1 MSGSA
6 TGADRES
13 APTAAPQGN
22 NADAD
27 TVSPATW
34 LTVFGGVLGAFI
46 AVLNIHITNASL
58 KDIQGALSATLQ
70 EGSFISTAYLTAE
83 VVVIPITGW
92 LTMVFGLRRYMLWNT
107 ALFIGATI
115 LCAMAWNLESM
126 LVFRTLAG
134 LTGGTLIP
142 LSFAIILTLLPPS
155 KQPIGMGMFAL
166 TATQAPTIGP
176 TVGGYLTEAFGWQ
189 AIFYLQIVPTSIM
202 FVILWRG
209 LAKSATNLSLLK
221 KGDWSGMLAMA
232 IGLGA
237 MIIILEEG
245 ERKDWLES
253 EFILRGTILAL
264 FCLATFIAI
273 ELKRA
278 DPFINLRLLARRNFF
293 LSNLVGIVLGL
304 GLYGSVFVMPLY
316 LAQVHGY
323 NAMQIGLVM
332 MWVGLPQ
339 LVVVPIVLRLMKVV
353 DLRILLAIGA
363 FIFGLSCLLNIHMTA
378 DYARDHLL
386 WPNVLRGL
394 GMPFIMVPLNVIA
407 TAEIEQ
413 EQVGSASGLFN
424 VLRNLGGAVGIAVLA
439 TFLSMRQQFHSNHIV
454 ESLSAYNPFTIERLQ
469 GYQDY
474 FAQLGAD
481 PILAQEQALRAVDAI
496 ARRESYVMAYN
507 DCFYF
512 MGAAFIVSLGFIW
525 FMKKLPAPSH

>member
-1 MSGSA
+1 MSSTSA
-6 TGADRES
+6 AVDTAE
-13 APTAAPQGN
+13 AVPTSNQ
-22 NADAD
+22 DAD
-27 TVSPATW
+27 HVSASTW

-83 VVVIPITGW
+83 VVVIPMTGW
-92 LTMVFGLRRYMLWNT
+92 LAMVFGLRRYILWNT
-107 ALFIGATI
+107 ALFIGATL
-115 LCAMAWNLESM
+115 LCAIAWNLQSM

-142 LSFAIILTLLPPS
+142 LSFALILTLLPTS
-155 KQPIGMGMFAL
+155 KQPIGMGMFSL

-176 TVGGYLTEAFGWQ
+176 TLGGYLTETFGWQ
-189 AIFYLQIVPTSIM
+189 SVFYLQIIPTTIM
-202 FVILWRG
+202 FFILWQG
-209 LAKSATNLSLLK
+209 LKKSSMNLALLK
-221 KGDWSGMLAMA
+221 NGDWFGMLAMA

-253 EFILRGTILAL
+253 DFILRGTILAVT
-264 FCLATFIAI
+264 CLIIFVAI
-273 ELKRA
+273 ELKRSQ
-278 DPFINLRLLARRNFF
+278 PFINLRLLKRRNFL

-304 GLYGSVFVMPLY
+304 GLYGSVFILPMY
-316 LAQVHGY
+316 LAQVQGY

-339 LVVVPIVLRLMKVV
+339 LIMVPIVLRLMKSI

-378 DYARDHLL
+378 EYARDHLI
-386 WPNVLRGL
+386 WPNIIRGL

-407 TAEIEQ
+407 TAEIEK
-413 EQVGSASGLFN
+413 EQVGSASGVFN
-424 VLRNLGGAVGIAVLA
+424 VLRNLGGAVGIAALA
-439 TFLSMRQQFHSNHIV
+439 TFLAVRQQYHSNHIL
-454 ESLSAYNPFTIERLQ
+454 ESVSAYNPLTTERLQ
-469 GYQDY
+469 GLTEY
-474 FAQLGAD
+474 FANLGAD
-481 PILAQEQALRAVDAI
+481 PMLAQEQALRAIDAI
-496 ARRESYVMAYN
+496 ARRESFIMAFN
-507 DCFYF
+507 DCFYV
-512 MGAAFIVSLGFIW
+512 MGAAFIISLGFVC
-525 FMKKLPAPSH
+525 FMKKLSTPKP